1 MIFEKGNCIGEGIY
15 RRDGGGVGDR
25 SVLLLDLMHLLCRK
39 IKLCIMF
46 YILFSMTDVAHNEE
60 I

>member
-1 MIFEKGNCIGEGIY
+1 MGW
-15 RRDGGGVGDR
+15 DS

-39 IKLCIMF
+39 IKLCIMC
-46 YILFSMTDVAHNEE
+46 YILFSMTAIAHNEE

>member
-1 MIFEKGNCIGEGIY
+1 M
-15 RRDGGGVGDR
+15 GGGVGDR